1 MERDRANPARAA
13 GVGMGR
19 QLRLHRDLLAL
30 TMHRQ
35 LQLQRELHAVN
46 EQLRASLGSSERAC
60 RAAPNEVFARGLQL
74 LRRHARFARALRRAT
89 RREPSASEE

>member
-1 MERDRANPARAA
+1 MDGDKATLARAA
-13 GVGMGR
+13 GVGVDR

-30 TMHRQ
+30 HVHRQ
-35 LQLQRELHAVN
+35 LQLQRELQAVN

-60 RAAPNEVFARGLQL
+60 RAAPNEVIARGLQL
-74 LRRHARFARALRRAT
+74 LRRHERFVRALRRAT